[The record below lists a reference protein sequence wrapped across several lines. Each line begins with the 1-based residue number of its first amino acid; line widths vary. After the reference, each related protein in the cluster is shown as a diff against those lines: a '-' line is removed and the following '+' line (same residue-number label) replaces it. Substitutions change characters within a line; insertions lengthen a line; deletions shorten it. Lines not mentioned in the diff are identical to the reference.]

1 MQRRA
6 VGRFVLLRVEVTE
19 VQVALDGDPGAAP
32 AGFPL
37 AVATRVVVVDEADIL
52 LEQQLGRCLQRGQA
66 VCGRAPRMWH
76 AAGPPLLV
84 ELAT

>member
-6 VGRFVLLRVEVTE
+6 VGRFVLLCVEETE
-19 VQVALDGDPGAAP
+19 VQVVLDGDPGAVP